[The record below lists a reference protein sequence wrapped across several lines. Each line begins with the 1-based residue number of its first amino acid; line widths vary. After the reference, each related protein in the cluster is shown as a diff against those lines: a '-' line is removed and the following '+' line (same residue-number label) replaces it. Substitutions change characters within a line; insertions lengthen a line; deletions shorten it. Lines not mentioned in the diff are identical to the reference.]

1 MRPAARLISVIA
13 GAILIAP
20 ALFADDTAKPKASAQ
35 KNEPVAS
42 VAPNATTEVIE
53 GSNTLPTPSSANLP
67 SYSGD
72 QPVAAMHRW
81 DESENSYP
89 RVEWFLGY
97 SFWRAM
103 PTSSSNRMGYLHGGS
118 TSVAYNFNRYLGLV
132 ADFGGFDNSKLT
144 LLGPTGSETV
154 NSDGTAYTYVFGPR
168 LSYRRYERITPF
180 AQALFGGV
188 HASSV
193 TISGCTG
200 SSICTPLGSDN
211 SFATM
216 LGAGFDLKIS
226 RHIAW
231 RVFQGEFLLT
241 HFKNPLSTNGEERDW
256 QKNVRFSTGIVFR
269 FGGNPAPPPSPPM
282 AATCSADKEFVY
294 LGSGD
299 FVAVR
304 VEASNSDRNSLNY
317 FWSAS
322 EGVVDGTGSQV
333 RWNSS
338 NRRPGTYIVKVRV
351 ENGRNAPADCSV
363 SIRVEPRPNRPPTIS
378 CSADRSTVTSG
389 ESVAITAAASDPDND
404 PLSFSWNSSS
414 GQIEGSGSS
423 VRFQTAGLPSG
434 PYSVTGHVD
443 DGRGGTAECTL
454 NVEVQQAQPPAEVR

>member
-1 MRPAARLISVIA
+1 M
-13 GAILIAP
+13 
-20 ALFADDTAKPKASAQ
+20 
-35 KNEPVAS
+35 N
-42 VAPNATTEVIE
+42 
-53 GSNTLPTPSSANLP
+53 SN
-67 SYSGD
+67 
-72 QPVAAMHRW
+72 
-81 DESENSYP
+81 
-89 RVEWFLGY
+89 
-97 SFWRAM
+97 
-103 PTSSSNRMGYLHGGS
+103 
-118 TSVAYNFNRYLGLV
+118 
-132 ADFGGFDNSKLT
+132 
-144 LLGPTGSETV
+144 
-154 NSDGTAYTYVFGPR
+154 GTAYTYVFGPR
-168 LSYRRYERITPF
+168 LSFRGTIGFTPF
-180 AQALFGGV
+180 AQALFGGA

-193 TISGCTG
+193 TIAGCTG

-226 RHIAW
+226 RHIAL
-231 RVFQGEFLLT
+231 RVFQGRILVNPF
-241 HFKNPLSTNGEERDW
+241 HDPLSTAGQERDW

-304 VEASNSDRNSLNY
+304 VEASNSDRNSLTY

-322 EGVVDGTGSQV
+322 DGVVEGTGPVV

-338 NRRPGTYIVKVRV
+338 NRRPGTYIVKVHV
-351 ENGRNAPADCSV
+351 ENGRNAPADCSA
-363 SIRVEPRPNRPPTIS
+363 SIRVEPQPNRPPTIS

-423 VRFQTAGLPSG
+423 VKFQTAGLPSG
-434 PYSVTGHVD
+434 PYSVHRP
-443 DGRGGTAECTL
+443 RG
-454 NVEVQQAQPPAEVR
+454 